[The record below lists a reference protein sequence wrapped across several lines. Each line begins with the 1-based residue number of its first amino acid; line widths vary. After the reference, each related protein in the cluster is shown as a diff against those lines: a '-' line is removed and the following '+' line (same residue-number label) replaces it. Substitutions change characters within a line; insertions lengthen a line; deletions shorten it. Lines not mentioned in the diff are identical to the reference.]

1 MMGEGHERTIITWR
15 KAVKKLYLASG
26 FSAIRT
32 RSEEQLNTANGELA
46 RVILKLN
53 AHLSTFLY
61 PVLHKIGDE
70 LAKVHAHLVL
80 FLRH

>member
-1 MMGEGHERTIITWR
+1 M
-15 KAVKKLYLASG
+15 KAQLSQGKGLSRSSILASG

-32 RSEEQLNTANGELA
+32 RSEEQLKTANGELA

-61 PVLHKIGDE
+61 PVLHKFGGE
-70 LAKVHAHLVL
+70 LAEVHAHLVL

>member
-1 MMGEGHERTIITWR
+1 MMGEAYERTNITWER
-15 KAVKKLYLASG
+15 TVKKLYFASG

-32 RSEEQLNTANGELA
+32 RSEEQLNMANGELA

-61 PVLHKIGDE
+61 PVLHKIGGE
-70 LAKVHAHLVL
+70 LAEVHAHLVL